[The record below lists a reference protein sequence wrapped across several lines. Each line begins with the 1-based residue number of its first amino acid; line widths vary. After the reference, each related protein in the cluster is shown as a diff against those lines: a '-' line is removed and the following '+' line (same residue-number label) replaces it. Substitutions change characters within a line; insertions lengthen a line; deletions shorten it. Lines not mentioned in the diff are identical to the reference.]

1 VHTAGAVG
9 AARVVAL
16 AVAAAVGLVLLWRT
30 DRIDLPAAL
39 GWTLLAAAVLGPVVW
54 PWYETWGLALVAVT
68 ARTAARRAV
77 LVISAAGCFATIPR
91 HVNAPGAALVV
102 AAVLLALGAAALAI
116 ADVRCRQALSPAPMS
131 SANT

>member
-1 VHTAGAVG
+1 
-9 AARVVAL
+9 
-16 AVAAAVGLVLLWRT
+16 
-30 DRIDLPAAL
+30 
-39 GWTLLAAAVLGPVVW
+39 
-54 PWYETWGLALVAVT
+54 LALVAVT

-102 AAVLLALGAAALAI
+102 AAVLLALGAAVLAI

-131 SANT
+131 SANP

>member
-1 VHTAGAVG
+1 
-9 AARVVAL
+9 VVAL
-16 AVAAAVGLVLLWRT
+16 VVAAAVGLLLLWRT

-39 GWTLLAAAVLGPVVW
+39 GWALLAAGVLGAGGW